1 MMNFLIL
8 MLTFVA
14 PIVWAGDAVLT
25 WELPT
30 GTEQCTAGTEAPVI
44 ASTEV
49 WQLVHV
55 GGPTDTG
62 ATLSGLVPGDYTYT
76 TSSTDD
82 QGRVSRLS
90 NQATKTVDTLNVD
103 DDKAYTVVQS
113 GGQFVAFIIGTV
125 PVGTVCDPNSMVK
138 GLFDFLPFTAYGV
151 PVADVTITGD
161 TEPVMVVATCL

>member
-1 MMNFLIL
+1 MMQFLIFL
-8 MLTFVA
+8 LTFVVPMA
-14 PIVWAGDAVLT
+14 YAGDAVLT

-30 GTEQCTAGTEAPVI
+30 GTEQCTVGTETPVI

-55 GGPTDTG
+55 GGPTDTE
-62 ATLSGLVPGDYTYT
+62 ATLTGLVPADYTYT
-76 TSSTDD
+76 TSVTDD

-90 NQATKTVDTLNVD
+90 GQVTKTVDSLLVD

-113 GGQFVAFIIGTV
+113 GGKFVAFIIGTV
-125 PVGTVCDPNSMVK
+125 PVGTVCDASSMVK
-138 GLFDFLPFTAYGV
+138 GEFDFLPFTAYGV

-161 TEPVMVVATCL
+161 TEPVMVVATCG